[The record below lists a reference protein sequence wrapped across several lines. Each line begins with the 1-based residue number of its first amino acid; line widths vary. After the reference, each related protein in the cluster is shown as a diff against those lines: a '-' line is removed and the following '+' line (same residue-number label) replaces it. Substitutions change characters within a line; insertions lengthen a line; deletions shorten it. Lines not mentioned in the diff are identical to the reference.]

1 MVVKSATKKKLMDM
15 LVPEEFAH
23 KLADDRK
30 WDDVK
35 ILTAQE
41 IAQFCETDSDTAAR
55 IHGIISGAA
64 SPSRDATSDNSAT
77 TSVRLRRGTR
87 RRRTAK
93 TVQALEEY
101 VSAEKVDSYV
111 SKLKNRE
118 ETESIF
124 TMLEKAEVKRQNKEK
139 KKAEKDKTVPRVFLS
154 QQTIEDLTDAVYNRR
169 EQMKGKDLTEKQAN
183 DLIAEA
189 AKAQEMALIDPYEA
203 AGIITAQSIGEP
215 GTQMTMRTFHYA
227 GVATVNVTQGLPR
240 IIEIVDARKV
250 PNTPTMTIYLKG
262 ENSKSA
268 DAAKKLAAAIEITT
282 TMNIADID
290 TDVAQRRLVLKLKK
304 GNLKQKGMTPAEVKD
319 KLERALRLYVEADKE
334 KNPSTLTLI
343 PGIQT
348 EDDMKTLAENPPS
361 YTELLQL
368 EDKIRDMRL
377 KGVPNIERANV
388 QLDDKTGEYYLS
400 TIGSNLARISDMEG
414 IDRARTY
421 TNNIIEIYEYLGIEA
436 SRQAIVNELQATLD
450 GARLEVD
457 VRHLLMVADVM
468 TSEGEVRAIGRH
480 GVSGTKH
487 SILAR
492 AAFEVTV
499 NHLLKA
505 GIIGERDNLTG
516 VAENI
521 IVGQPISL
529 GTGSVELYYIPE

>member
-93 TVQALEEY
+93 TVQELEAYAPVMNEDGIPAVY
-101 VSAEKVDSYV
+101 DDELADDAVFK
-111 SKLKNRE
+111 
-118 ETESIF
+118 SI
-124 TMLEKAEVKRQNKEK
+124 
-139 KKAEKDKTVPRVFLS
+139 KKAAADAGVKFS
-154 QQTIEDLTDAVYNRR
+154 QQTIH
-169 EQMKGKDLTEKQAN
+169 DLTEAVHAREMTKLTKKQAEA
-183 DLIAEA
+183 LVAEA
-189 AKAQEMALIDPYEA
+189 GRAQDMALIDPYEA

-250 PNTPTMTIYLKG
+250 PNTPTMTIRLKG
-262 ENSKSA
+262 ENSQSA
-268 DAAKKLAAAIEITT
+268 EAAKKLAAAIEITT
-282 TMNIADID
+282 TVNIADID

-348 EDDMKTLAENPPS
+348 EEDMKTLAENPPS

-377 KGVPNIERANV
+377 KGVPNIDRANV

-414 IDRARTY
+414 IDRSRTY

>member
-1 MVVKSATKKKLMDM
+1 MKKPNQSL
-15 LVPEEFAH
+15 L
-23 KLADDRK
+23 
-30 WDDVK
+30 
-35 ILTAQE
+35 
-41 IAQFCETDSDTAAR
+41 C
-55 IHGIISGAA
+55 
-64 SPSRDATSDNSAT
+64 
-77 TSVRLRRGTR
+77 
-87 RRRTAK
+87 
-93 TVQALEEY
+93 
-101 VSAEKVDSYV
+101 
-111 SKLKNRE
+111 SKRQR
-118 ETESIF
+118 
-124 TMLEKAEVKRQNKEK
+124 KRQNKDK

-154 QQTIEDLTDAVYNRR
+154 QQTIEDLTDAVYNR

-250 PNTPTMTIYLKG
+250 PNTPTMTIRLKG
-262 ENSKSA
+262 ENSQSA

>member
-35 ILTAQE
+35 ILTVQE
-41 IAQFCETDSDTAAR
+41 IGQFCETDSDTAAR

-64 SPSRDATSDNSAT
+64 SPSRDSTSDNSAT

-93 TVQALEEY
+93 TVQE
-101 VSAEKVDSYV
+101 
-111 SKLKNRE
+111 
-118 ETESIF
+118 
-124 TMLEKAEVKRQNKEK
+124 LEKYDPEK
-139 KKAEKDKTVPRVFLS
+139 KLATFVDDLAEEKTFQLIKEAEEKRRKESDKVEEELQAFQRVRLS
-154 QQTIEDLTDAVYNRR
+154 QKTIHELTQAVIDRNK
-169 EQMKGKDLTEKQAN
+169 QLKGKNLTKKQAEN
-183 DLIAEA
+183 LVAGA
-189 AKAQEMALIDPYEA
+189 AKAQKSALIDPYEA

-250 PNTPTMTIYLKG
+250 PNTPTMTIRLQEGK
-262 ENSKSA
+262 NDSA

-282 TMNIADID
+282 TVNIADID

-348 EDDMKTLAENPPS
+348 EEDMKTLAENPPS

-377 KGVPNIERANV
+377 KGVPNIDRANV
-388 QLDDKTGEYYLS
+388 QLDEKTGEYYLS

-414 IDRARTY
+414 IDRSRTY

-436 SRQAIVNELQATLD
+436 ARQAIVDELQRTLD

>member
-64 SPSRDATSDNSAT
+64 SPSRDSTSDNSAT

-93 TVQALEEY
+93 AVQELEAYNPEMNDDGIPNIY
-101 VSAEKVDSYV
+101 DDELANDAVFKSIKAVSHDTGA
-111 SKLKNRE
+111 N
-118 ETESIF
+118 
-124 TMLEKAEVKRQNKEK
+124 
-139 KKAEKDKTVPRVFLS
+139 LS
-154 QQTIEDLTDAVYNRR
+154 QQTIH
-169 EQMKGKDLTEKQAN
+169 DLTEAVHNREMAKLTKKQAQA
-183 DLIAEA
+183 LVAEA
-189 AKAQEMALIDPYEA
+189 ARAQDMALIDPFEA

-250 PNTPTMTIYLKG
+250 PNTPTMTIRLKG
-262 ENSKSA
+262 DNSQSA

-400 TIGSNLARISDMEG
+400 TIGSNLSRISDMEG

-421 TNNIIEIYEYLGIEA
+421 TNNIIEIYEYLGVEA

>member
-93 TVQALEEY
+93 TVQELEPYTPELN
-101 VSAEKVDSYV
+101 AEGIP
-111 SKLKNRE
+111 
-118 ETESIF
+118 SIYDDE
-124 TMLEKAEVKRQNKEK
+124 LAE
-139 KKAEKDKTVPRVFLS
+139 DPVFKSIHAAADNAGIKFS
-154 QQTIEDLTDAVYNRR
+154 QQTIH
-169 EQMKGKDLTEKQAN
+169 DLTEAVHNRDMAKLTKKQAEA
-183 DLIAEA
+183 LVAEA
-189 AKAQEMALIDPYEA
+189 GKAREMALIDPYEA

-250 PNTPTMTIYLKG
+250 PNTPTMTIRLKG
-262 ENSKSA
+262 DKSESA

-282 TMNIADID
+282 TVNIADID

-414 IDRARTY
+414 IDRSRTY

-436 SRQAIVNELQATLD
+436 ARQAIVNELQATLD

-457 VRHLLMVADVM
+457 VRHLLMVSDVM

>member
-93 TVQALEEY
+93 TVQELEPYTPELN
-101 VSAEKVDSYV
+101 AEGIP
-111 SKLKNRE
+111 
-118 ETESIF
+118 SIYDDE
-124 TMLEKAEVKRQNKEK
+124 LAE
-139 KKAEKDKTVPRVFLS
+139 DPVFKSIHAAADNAGIKFS
-154 QQTIEDLTDAVYNRR
+154 QQTIH
-169 EQMKGKDLTEKQAN
+169 DLTEAVHNRDMAKLTKKQAEA
-183 DLIAEA
+183 LVAEA
-189 AKAQEMALIDPYEA
+189 GKAREMALIDPYEA

-250 PNTPTMTIYLKG
+250 PNTPTMTIRLKG
-262 ENSKSA
+262 DNSESA

-282 TMNIADID
+282 TVNIADID

-414 IDRARTY
+414 IDRSRTY

-436 SRQAIVNELQATLD
+436 ARQAIVNELQATLD

-457 VRHLLMVADVM
+457 VRHLLMVSDVM

-505 GIIGERDNLTG
+505 GISGERVNLTG

>member
-93 TVQALEEY
+93 TVQELEAYNPEMNDDGIPTIY
-101 VSAEKVDSYV
+101 DDELANDAVFKSIKDVSQDTGA
-111 SKLKNRE
+111 N
-118 ETESIF
+118 
-124 TMLEKAEVKRQNKEK
+124 
-139 KKAEKDKTVPRVFLS
+139 LS
-154 QQTIEDLTDAVYNRR
+154 QQTIH
-169 EQMKGKDLTEKQAN
+169 DLTEAVHNRDMVKLTKKQAEA
-183 DLIAEA
+183 LVAEA
-189 AKAQEMALIDPYEA
+189 SRAQDMALIDPFEA

-250 PNTPTMTIYLKG
+250 PNTPTMTIRLKG
-262 ENSKSA
+262 DNSQSA

-282 TMNIADID
+282 TVNIADID

-400 TIGSNLARISDMEG
+400 TIGSNLSRISDMEG
-414 IDRARTY
+414 IDRSRTY

>member
-1 MVVKSATKKKLMDM
+1 MVVKSATKKKLMD
-15 LVPEEFAH
+15 LGIEETFAH
-23 KLADDRK
+23 ALADDRK

-35 ILTAQE
+35 VMTAND
-41 IAQFCETDSDTAAR
+41 IAQICETDSETAAT
-55 IHGIISGAA
+55 IHATIIAATQKGRDGEGDTSG
-64 SPSRDATSDNSAT
+64 PITK
-77 TSVRLRRGTR
+77 VRLSK
-87 RRRTAK
+87 RRTRTK
-93 TVQALEEY
+93 TVADMEPYDIDRKMKSLENELSEDVVYKSLQAAVEDAGSNRFTNRIL
-101 VSAEKVDSYV
+101 AE
-111 SKLKNRE
+111 LTQACHARG
-118 ETESIF
+118 
-124 TMLEKAEVKRQNKEK
+124 K
-139 KKAEKDKTVPRVFLS
+139 KK
-154 QQTIEDLTDAVYNRR
+154 LT
-169 EQMKGKDLTEKQAN
+169 KPQAKKI
-183 DLIAEA
+183 IAEA
-189 AKAQEMALIDPYEA
+189 IDALDRASIDPYEA

-250 PNTPTMTIYLKG
+250 PQTPTMTIRLKEDQKQDG
-262 ENSKSA
+262 N
-268 DAAKKLAAAIEITT
+268 AAKKLAAAIEVTT
-282 TMNIADID
+282 TVNIANLE
-290 TDVAQRRLVLKLKK
+290 TDVAQRRLVLHLNK
-304 GNLKQKGMTPAEVKD
+304 GNLKQKNMSAAEVKD
-319 KLERALRLYVEADKE
+319 KLERATRLLVQADKE

-343 PGIQT
+343 PGVESE
-348 EDDMKTLAENPPS
+348 EDLAELAENPPS
-361 YTELLQL
+361 YTMLLQL
-368 EDKIRDMRL
+368 EEKIRDMRL
-377 KGVPNIERANV
+377 KGIPNIERANP

-400 TIGSNLARISDMEG
+400 TIGSNLQRVSELEN
-414 IDRARTY
+414 IDRSRTY
-421 TNNIIEIYEYLGIEA
+421 TNNIIEIYDYLGIEA
-436 SRQAIVNELQATLD
+436 ARQAIVNELQLTLD

-505 GIIGERDNLTG
+505 GIIGEKDYLTG

-529 GTGSVELYYIPE
+529 GTGSVALYYIPEE

>member
-64 SPSRDATSDNSAT
+64 SPSRDSTSDNSAT

-93 TVQALEEY
+93 TVQELEAYTPELNDAGIPKIY
-101 VSAEKVDSYV
+101 DDELAEDPVFK
-111 SKLKNRE
+111 
-118 ETESIF
+118 SI
-124 TMLEKAEVKRQNKEK
+124 KAAADAAGIK
-139 KKAEKDKTVPRVFLS
+139 FS
-154 QQTIEDLTDAVYNRR
+154 QQTIH
-169 EQMKGKDLTEKQAN
+169 DLTEAVHNRDKSKLTKKQAEA
-183 DLIAEA
+183 LVAEA
-189 AKAQEMALIDPYEA
+189 GKAREMALIDPYEA

-240 IIEIVDARKV
+240 IIEIVDARKI
-250 PNTPTMTIYLKG
+250 PNTPTMTIRLQG
-262 ENSKSA
+262 EKSKSA

-282 TMNIADID
+282 TVNIADID

-348 EDDMKTLAENPPS
+348 EEDMKTLAENPPS

-377 KGVPNIERANV
+377 KGVPNVERANV

-400 TIGSNLARISDMEG
+400 TIGSNLSRISDMDG
-414 IDRARTY
+414 IDRSRTY

-436 SRQAIVNELQATLD
+436 ARQAIVNELQATLD

-457 VRHLLMVADVM
+457 VRHLLMVSDVM

>member
-23 KLADDRK
+23 KLADDKK

-41 IAQFCETDSDTAAR
+41 IAQICETDSAAADR
-55 IHGIISGAA
+55 IHAIITGASA
-64 SPSRDATSDNSAT
+64 SSRDSGDVNSAT

-93 TVQALEEY
+93 TVQELQEY
-101 VSAEKVDSYV
+101 DQERKMVSYRDEFADD
-111 SKLKNRE
+111 
-118 ETESIF
+118 
-124 TMLEKAEVKRQNKEK
+124 A
-139 KKAEKDKTVPRVFLS
+139 VFQAIEAASERAGQSFS
-154 QQTIEDLTDAVYNRR
+154 QQTIHDLTDAVHKRDIA
-169 EQMKGKDLTEKQAN
+169 KLTKKQA
-183 DLIAEA
+183 DSLVSEA
-189 AKAQEMALIDPYEA
+189 SSAQEIAKIDPYEA

-250 PNTPTMTIYLKG
+250 PDTPTMTIRLEGKNA
-262 ENSKSA
+262 ESA
-268 DAAKKLAAAIEITT
+268 DAARKLAASIEITT
-282 TMNIADID
+282 TVNIADIE
-290 TDVAQRRLVLKLKK
+290 TDVAQRRLVLKLRK
-304 GNLKQKGMTPAEVKD
+304 GNLKQKAMTGAEVKD

-368 EDKIRDMRL
+368 EDKIRDLRL
-377 KGVPNIERANV
+377 KGVPNIQRANV
-388 QLDDKTGEYYLS
+388 QLDDSTGEYYLS
-400 TIGSNLARISDMEG
+400 TIGSNLSRISDMDG
-414 IDRARTY
+414 IDRSRTY

-436 SRQAIVNELQATLD
+436 ARQAIINELQATLD

-457 VRHLLMVADVM
+457 VRHLLMVSDVM

-505 GIIGERDNLTG
+505 GIIGETDKLTG

-529 GTGSVELYYIPE
+529 GTGSVELYYIPEE

>member
-23 KLADDRK
+23 VLADDRK

-35 ILTAQE
+35 ILSSQQ
-41 IAQFCETDSDTAAR
+41 IAKICETDPETATK
-55 IHGIISGAA
+55 IHGIITGSGKAGRNLAEGGA
-64 SPSRDATSDNSAT
+64 STN
-77 TSVRLRRGTR
+77 VRLRRS
-87 RRRTAK
+87 RRRTKA
-93 TVQALEEY
+93 TVQQELQDYNMEAKMSMYESERSDDPVFKSLQSANDSLGLNLNQRVIHDLTNACHAREK
-101 VSAEKVDSYV
+101 SKLTKAQAEKV
-111 SKLKNRE
+111 
-118 ETESIF
+118 
-124 TMLEKAEVKRQNKEK
+124 VKEASSAFN
-139 KKAEKDKTVPRVFLS
+139 
-154 QQTIEDLTDAVYNRR
+154 DA
-169 EQMKGKDLTEKQAN
+169 K
-183 DLIAEA
+183 
-189 AKAQEMALIDPYEA
+189 IDPYEA

-250 PNTPTMTIYLKG
+250 PNTPTMIIYLDETNRVDPK
-262 ENSKSA
+262 KA
-268 DAAKKLAAAIEITT
+268 RKLAAALEITT
-282 TMNIADID
+282 TVNIADIE
-290 TDVAQRRLVLKLKK
+290 TDVAQRKLILKLKK
-304 GNLKQKGMTPAEVKD
+304 NMLSQKNMTGAEVKD
-319 KLERALRLYVEADKE
+319 KLERALRLYIQADKD
-334 KNPSTLTLI
+334 KNPRILTII
-343 PGIQT
+343 PGVQDE
-348 EDDMKTLAENPPS
+348 EDLKELAQNPPS

-368 EDKIRDMRL
+368 EDKIRDLRL
-377 KGVPNIERANV
+377 KGVPSIERANV
-388 QLDDKTGEYYLS
+388 QLDDKSGEYYLS
-400 TIGSNLARISDMEG
+400 TIGSNLSRISDIEG
-414 IDRARTY
+414 IDRTRTY
-421 TNNIIEIYEYLGIEA
+421 TNNIIEIYNYLGIEA
-436 SRQAIVNELQATLD
+436 ARQAIVNELQATLD

-457 VRHLLMVADVM
+457 VRHLLMVSDVM

-505 GIIGERDNLTG
+505 GIIGEKDNLSG